1 MFNEDSIMTSKKSLP
16 DLSKA
21 EYDILRV
28 LWKDGK
34 LNVREVHD
42 QLQEV
47 YHWAYTTTKTMMD
60 RMAAKGLLKREGFH
74 GVFLY
79 EPLITRPAG
88 LAKFIEFFADRVLEM
103 DTGAV
108 VSMFARSQAI
118 TPEEIRELEK
128 LLKDKKGE
136 G

>member
-1 MFNEDSIMTSKKSLP
+1 MSKTQSTP
-16 DLSKA
+16 ELSKA

-34 LNVREVHD
+34 RNVREVHES
-42 QLQEV
+42 LQPV

-60 RMAAKGLLKREGFH
+60 RMVAKGLLTREEFH

-79 EPLITRPAG
+79 TPVVSRPAG
-88 LAKFIEFFADRVLEM
+88 LAKMVEFFADRVLEM

-108 VSMFARSQAI
+108 VSLFARSKAI
-118 TPEEIRELEK
+118 TPDEIRELVA
-128 LLKDKKGE
+128 LLKDKKRGD
-136 G
+136 